1 MLLDIKN
8 VSLSFADRALFQN
21 VNLRVEEGDRIGLV
35 GANGEG
41 KSSLLNL
48 LNGTISPTS
57 GECSRRRDLQIGY
70 LQQNSGLNSA
80 RTIQEELRSVFEPL
94 LKAQQQLVELS
105 QEIERYQTQQSKDS
119 IYQTILEDYNK
130 TMSYFEANDGYQ
142 SDVKIRTVVNRCV

>member
-8 VSLSFADRALFQN
+8 VSLSFADRTLFQN

-119 IYQTILEDYNK
+119 IYQTI
-130 TMSYFEANDGYQ
+130 
-142 SDVKIRTVVNRCV
+142 

>member
-8 VSLSFADRALFQN
+8 VSLSFADRTLFQN

-80 RTIQEELRSVFEPL
+80 RTIQENCAVYLNL
-94 LKAQQQLVELS
+94 
-105 QEIERYQTQQSKDS
+105 Y
-119 IYQTILEDYNK
+119 
-130 TMSYFEANDGYQ
+130 
-142 SDVKIRTVVNRCV
+142 